1 MKRLQLQSWQPQ
13 VTKKLLLSFQLNA
26 FINSWQIWWFL
37 LKDYLFNYFYLLMQ
51 KNLLINFSTLFFY
64 TAFFPLFL
72 WLCHFHKGFWLY
84 LRRNWISGICQ
95 DVSVFFVLFLLPTA
109 AKPDEWGD
117 FSYFSDIDNGILL
130 PKLFW
135 PTVRKICSRDWEKL
149 LKFEAKNLQN
159 FWDH

>member
-64 TAFFPLFL
+64 TAFPPLFCDCVTFIRVFGSI
-72 WLCHFHKGFWLY
+72 WGEIGY
-84 LRRNWISGICQ
+84 LA
-95 DVSVFFVLFLLPTA
+95 FVKMCLF
-109 AKPDEWGD
+109 
-117 FSYFSDIDNGILL
+117 FSYFFCCQLQLNQMNEEIFHISLILIMV
-130 PKLFW
+130 FCYQN
-135 PTVRKICSRDWEKL
+135 CSYLLWEKL
-149 LKFEAKNLQN
+149 F
-159 FWDH
+159 